1 MARTIGSVLKVKS
14 PEYNGKLD
22 MDEDIIHNDFIGV
35 EIEYERAGRAG
46 EIDADY
52 WEIHEDGSLR
62 DGGAELVFR
71 RPLRSANASAALRN
85 AEAALSR
92 VSFSA
97 RTSVHVHV
105 DVRDIAPSALMRYIC
120 LYYIF
125 EELLFSYCGPQRVD
139 NNFCISGAHARGVV
153 DLIGGIDPKRVIK
166 SLREMGTSEY
176 RYASVNLDAV
186 LKFGSLEFR
195 GHRGT
200 ADYNQITN
208 WINMLLCMKHYA
220 VRNKNLVGVLAT
232 ASGDGPL
239 SVLEDCFTPKLREL
253 LIESAQKPVHDMLV
267 RGARLAQDILI
278 ARELRDSNNKIIS
291 DIERRMGEQEPAGED
306 AHVARPRGWPTRPL
320 QWAVVDDIERVTLPT
335 FQDEDEE
342 ERPRY
347 TLHPVYTRG
356 GFNPA
361 GEARLS
367 PEEAHELFVLADQA
381 PGTTQDVLDVW
392 HAGYVWAM
400 EGRSPRG
407 QWVPRDE
414 FNQ

>member
-1 MARTIGSVLKVKS
+1 MARTIGSVLKVNS

-22 MDEDIIHNDFIGV
+22 MDADIIHNDFIGV

-52 WEIHEDGSLR
+52 WEIHDDGSLR

-200 ADYNQITN
+200 ADYKQITN

-291 DIERRMGEQEPAGED
+291 DIERRMEGAGHTVAPTPRD
-306 AHVARPRGWPTRPL
+306 GMRGRGARPFRVDELFGRP
-320 QWAVVDDIERVTLPT
+320 AAP
-335 FQDEDEE
+335 DEE
-342 ERPRY
+342 ADERPQPRY

-356 GFNPA
+356 GFNPT

-367 PEEAHELFVLADQA
+367 PEEAREVFVTRGRA

-400 EGRSPRG
+400 EGRSARG
-407 QWVPRDE
+407 QWFPRDE